1 MKIDK
6 ETIIAGKRLWDTVP
20 GPVKDLAPLCR
31 KIAAEGSVLLK
42 NDNVLPFKKG
52 EKIAVFGRIQETYI
66 KSGTGSGGLVN
77 VEQVPCILTSLR
89 ENGIFEIDETLALRY
104 VEWIEEHPFDNGHGW
119 ATEPWCQEEMAVDC
133 RLAEKAASRNDAA
146 VIIIGRT
153 AGEDKDNSTEKGSYY
168 LTGQEEE
175 MIANVTAFF
184 DRVAVI
190 LNVDADH
197 LDFFKDLEDVEHS
210 FRRFA
215 ELVPAD
221 TGVVVAD
228 RDDQNTMETLAG
240 LERPLITFGL
250 EEGDVHAA
258 GLEWVNGF
266 PSFDIVFRGEKV
278 TRVELQVPGE
288 HNVRNALAAAAAA
301 LALRVPVR
309 GIREGLGAFRGAGR
323 RFEHKGTYR
332 GAQVYDDYAH
342 HPEELRALLTMA
354 QSLGYGRV
362 ICAFQPHTYSRTH
375 ELFSDFVEVLKLP
388 DQVLL
393 AEIFAA
399 REQNELGISSRDLA
413 EQIPGAEFCPGVE
426 QVAERLAQLAQP
438 GDLILTVG
446 AGDIFRAGELLLA
459 GQEKGPAG
467 N

>member
-1 MKIDK
+1 MASANIHDYIAPGRRAHLVGIGGVSMSPLAEVLHKAGMVITGSDMRNSATVEHLRALGIPVAIGHRGENVQGAELVIRTAAVHDENPEIAAARAAGIPVFERAQAWGAIMRGYK
-6 ETIIAGKRLWDTVP
+6 NALCIAGTHGKTTTTSMCTHIIMAARMDPTVMIGGTLPLLGSGYRVGHGDTIILES
-20 GPVKDLAPLCR
+20 C
-31 KIAAEGSVLLK
+31 E
-42 NDNVLPFKKG
+42 
-52 EKIAVFGRIQETYI
+52 Y
-66 KSGTGSGGLVN
+66 
-77 VEQVPCILTSLR
+77 C
-89 ENGIFEIDETLALRY
+89 
-104 VEWIEEHPFDNGHGW
+104 
-119 ATEPWCQEEMAVDC
+119 
-133 RLAEKAASRNDAA
+133 
-146 VIIIGRT
+146 
-153 AGEDKDNSTEKGSYY
+153 NSFLS
-168 LTGQEEE
+168 
-175 MIANVTAFF
+175 FF
-184 DRVAVI
+184 PTVAVI
-190 LNVDADH
+190 LNIEADH
-197 LDFFKDLEDVEHS
+197 LDFFKDLDDVEHS
-210 FRRFA
+210 FRAF
-215 ELVPAD
+215 
-221 TGVVVAD
+221 AD
-228 RDDQNTMETLAG
+228 RVPESGVIVANADDANTMHTLEG
-240 LERPLITFGL
+240 EERPVLTFGL
-250 EEGDVHAA
+250 EQGDVRAA
-258 GLEWVNGF
+258 NLAWNRGL
-266 PSFDIVFRGEKV
+266 PSFDVVYRGDVFTHVALR
-278 TRVELQVPGE
+278 VPGE
-288 HNVRNALAAAAAA
+288 HNVKNALAAAAAA